1 MGSRTLPEIT
11 VWEHSSQSPQQ
22 TQVKAL
28 SWKVATY
35 EHDLETLLSSQ
46 DQSSLKMGRG
56 KIENRSEVRWIKVWN
71 CFWNYECCI
80 FQTKEEREHL
90 ACHQQSVQKPESLMA
105 EDALVSNYLTACI
118 FGKAVSILQ
127 GICNISFPKMILLG
141 YALQCLPKPN
151 WTILQS
157 YKVTSTDR
165 GLQRTTFNL
174 WCRIN
179 VRNVLW
185 IVPSQFFHC
194 WNFN

>member
-28 SWKVATY
+28 SWKVDTY

-71 CFWNYECCI
+71 CFWNYECCSSRLKRRGNI
-80 FQTKEEREHL
+80 WLVISSQFK
-90 ACHQQSVQKPESLMA
+90 SLNPWWQRMA
-105 EDALVSNYLTACI
+105 VSNYLTACI
-118 FGKAVSILQ
+118 FGKVVSILQ

-151 WTILQS
+151 WTIL
-157 YKVTSTDR
+157 
-165 GLQRTTFNL
+165 
-174 WCRIN
+174 
-179 VRNVLW
+179 
-185 IVPSQFFHC
+185 
-194 WNFN
+194 